1 MAIDEE
7 ASIPVIDH
15 SAFVLGDE
23 CARVKALAEIDRACR
38 DWGFFQLVN
47 HGLGADRLENILQCT
62 RDFFA
67 LPLERKLDLVTPMS
81 PIGFLNQSGASG
93 VVDRKE
99 HLLFFGLDHPSVRH
113 NAWPESPHGF
123 RGVVEEMMREC
134 AAFSKLL
141 TRILFEALGLSGDC
155 AREIY
160 NKESGDSFL
169 LPFYPACPPDY
180 EHELVL
186 GQHKDGGILTL
197 LSQLNEVPGLQVLKD
212 DRWITVK
219 PLKNSL
225 VINVGDVMQVWTN
238 GRYKSVMHRVVR
250 RENDRFSMAF
260 FHIPGSSTE
269 IAPLE
274 EFTAHE
280 PPKYRKFVQGEYIQL
295 RMKNRSMG
303 NKAKEVTIEHYAV

>member
-47 HGLGADRLENILQCT
+47 HGLRADRLENILQCT

-186 GQHKDGGILTL
+186 GQHKDGSQGRSLDHSEATQKLPRHQRWRRDAGVDEWAIQECDAQGGEERKRSILDGLLPHPGIQHRDRSSRGIHRPRATEVSKIRPGRVHPTANEEQEHGKQ
-197 LSQLNEVPGLQVLKD
+197 SQGGDYRALRRLKPGLAL
-212 DRWITVK
+212 
-219 PLKNSL
+219 
-225 VINVGDVMQVWTN
+225 
-238 GRYKSVMHRVVR
+238 
-250 RENDRFSMAF
+250 
-260 FHIPGSSTE
+260 
-269 IAPLE
+269 IALI
-274 EFTAHE
+274 F
-280 PPKYRKFVQGEYIQL
+280 K
-295 RMKNRSMG
+295 
-303 NKAKEVTIEHYAV
+303 

>member
-47 HGLGADRLENILQCT
+47 HGLRADRLENILQCT

-123 RGVVEEMMREC
+123 GRGGGNDARVRGFLQAPDQNFVRGSRAFGRLRSRDLQQGIRRLIL
-134 AAFSKLL
+134 AA
-141 TRILFEALGLSGDC
+141 IL
-155 AREIY
+155 
-160 NKESGDSFL
+160 
-169 LPFYPACPPDY
+169 
-180 EHELVL
+180 
-186 GQHKDGGILTL
+186 
-197 LSQLNEVPGLQVLKD
+197 PGLPPRLRARIGSRPAQR
-212 DRWITVK
+212 RWDFDA
-219 PLKNSL
+219 SL
-225 VINVGDVMQVWTN
+225 AAQRSPRPPGSQGRSLDHSEATQKLPRHQRWRRDAGVWTN